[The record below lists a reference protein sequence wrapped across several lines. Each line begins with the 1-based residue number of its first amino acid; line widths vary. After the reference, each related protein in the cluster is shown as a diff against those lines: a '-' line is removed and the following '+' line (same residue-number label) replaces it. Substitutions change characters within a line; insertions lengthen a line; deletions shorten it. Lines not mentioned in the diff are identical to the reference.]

1 MPYPV
6 LRLESVWE
14 PAATPGGKFTFT
26 LANVSGARLEGFTL
40 AYSSLTRTQK
50 DHTCEN
56 ATLKRVIANFHE
68 YAPPAGTIIEDGET
82 WTFTVEGLNRPA
94 RHITDGAKSA
104 YVALADGSTRPV
116 AVGDLILKG
125 ATATPPAPRLPEGR
139 LDQPLFMLPWPNRCE
154 ISETQAAPVALFAAE
169 GANRDARGAIN
180 DIAALSDRLFPELA
194 TPFSLVPVEGGLP
207 IAFNSNATLA
217 EEGYRIDF
225 STGGV
230 SVTSSTDAGCRY
242 ALVTLA
248 QLLHGTRIDAE
259 RFSFPLAGTIEDAP
273 RYGWRGC
280 HLDVSR
286 HFYPVADVARFLDIL
301 AWNKL
306 NIFHWHLSDDE
317 GWRLEIDAYPE
328 LTDIGAKRGHA
339 EALMPQLG
347 STAETYGGYY
357 TKDEVRGLITHA
369 AALNIEIVPEIDI
382 PGHCTAV
389 LKSLP
394 DLVDGQEAPDSYHSV
409 QGYPNNAL
417 NPAIEDTYTF
427 LDTVLGEIA
436 ELFPSDYIHIGGD
449 EVADGSWLASPLAK
463 GLMAREG
470 LNGTFDLQAYL
481 LKRVKAMLTARG
493 KKMSGWDEVSHGGG
507 VDPDGTL
514 LMAWQ
519 KPENGVMLAEQG
531 YEVVMTPGQ
540 AYYLDMV
547 QAEDWL
553 EPGASWAGTVPV
565 EHSYTYEAAGAFPP
579 ELSDKLKGVQACIWT
594 ENLFNHGLFNRLVFP
609 RLSAVAE
616 AGWTETSN
624 KAWLRFA
631 ALAPLMPM
639 L

>member
-1 MPYPV
+1 MPYPA
-6 LRLESVWE
+6 LRLESQWE
-14 PAATPGGKFTFT
+14 PAATPGGRFTFT
-26 LANVSGARLEGFTL
+26 LANFTGATLENFTL

-56 ATLKRVIANFHE
+56 ATLKQVIANFHE
-68 YAPPAGTIIEDGET
+68 YAPPPGTAIPDGEA

-94 RHITDGAKSA
+94 KHITDGAKSA
-104 YVALADGSTRPV
+104 YVARADGSTLPV
-116 AVGDLILKG
+116 VVGDLVLRG
-125 ATATPPAPRLPEGR
+125 AKATPPAPRLPEGR
-139 LDQPLFMLPWPNRCE
+139 LDQPLFMLPWPNGVT
-154 ISETQAAPVALFAAE
+154 ISETRPAPVALYCAE
-169 GANRDARGAIN
+169 GTNRAARAALH

-207 IAFNSNATLA
+207 IAFGVDESLP
-217 EEGYRIDF
+217 EEGYRVEFGAD
-225 STGGV
+225 GV
-230 SVTSSTDAGCRY
+230 ALASSTDAGCRY
-242 ALVTLA
+242 ALITLA
-248 QLLHGTRIDAE
+248 QLIYGARADTA
-259 RFSFPLAGTIEDAP
+259 RFAFPAAGTIEDAP
-273 RYGWRGC
+273 RYGWRGS

-286 HFYPVADVARFLDIL
+286 HFYPIADVARFIDIL

-317 GWRLEIDAYPE
+317 GWRLEIDAYPQ

-339 EALMPQLG
+339 EALVPQLG
-347 STAETYGGYY
+347 SAAEPYGGYY
-357 TKDEVRGLITHA
+357 TKNEVRDLIAHA

-389 LKSLP
+389 LKALP
-394 DLVDGQEAPDSYHSV
+394 DLADGQEAPDSYHSV

-427 LDTVLGEIA
+427 LETVLGEIA

-470 LNGTFDLQAYL
+470 LEGTFGLQAYL
-481 LKRVKAMLTARG
+481 LGKVKTMLTARG

-507 VDPDGTL
+507 VDPEGTL

-547 QAEDWL
+547 QAEAWL

-565 EHSYTYEAAGAFPP
+565 EHSYTYEAAGEFPA
-579 ELSDKLKGVQACIWT
+579 ELAGKLKGVQACIWT

-616 AGWTETSN
+616 AGWTHTSN
-624 KAWLRFA
+624 KAWPRFA
-631 ALAPLMPM
+631 ALAPLMP
-639 L
+639 LL